1 MAVSE
6 ILRIKET
13 VLFSLSVMSDS
24 LWPLELQHARLPC
37 PSPSPRIRSNSC
49 PLNRW
54 CHPTISSCH
63 PLLLLPSVLP
73 SIRVISIASAL
84 QIRWSKFW
92 SFSFSISPSN
102 EYSGLI
108 SFRLDQFDLLE
119 ADSNLK
125 NFSIKCLLLSYHK

>member
-6 ILRIKET
+6 IFRIKET

-37 PSPSPRIRSNSC
+37 PSPSPRIRSYSC
-49 PLNRW
+49 PLNWW
-54 CHPTISSCH
+54 CHPIISSCH
-63 PLLLLPSVLP
+63 LLLLLPSVLP

-84 QIRWSKFW
+84 QIRWSKYW

-108 SFRLDQFDLLE
+108 SFRIDQFDLLE
-119 ADSNLK
+119 ADSSLK
-125 NFSIKCLLLSYHK
+125 NFSITCLLLSYHK

>member
-13 VLFSLSVMSDS
+13 VLFSLSVMSES

-54 CHPTISSCH
+54 CHPTITSCH
-63 PLLLLPSVLP
+63 PLLHLPSVLP
-73 SIRVISIASAL
+73 STRVISIASAL
-84 QIRWSKFW
+84 QIRWSKYW

-108 SFRLDQFDLLE
+108 SFRIDQFDLLE

-125 NFSIKCLLLSYHK
+125 NFSIKCLLLYHK

>member
-84 QIRWSKFW
+84 QIRWSKYW
-92 SFSFSISPSN
+92 SFSCSISPSN